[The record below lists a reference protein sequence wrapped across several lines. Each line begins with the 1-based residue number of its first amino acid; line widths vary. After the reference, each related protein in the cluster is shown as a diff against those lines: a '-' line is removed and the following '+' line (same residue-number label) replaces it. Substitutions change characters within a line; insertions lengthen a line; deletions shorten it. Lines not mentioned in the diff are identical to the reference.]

1 MFPIGSEVKYTA
13 AYLLPDRDRW
23 QSCGNSMKESYRK
36 HYETKKALIGVVL
49 ESTNKATKI
58 KWNNGTESE
67 IISNYIEL
75 VK

>member
-49 ESTNKATKI
+49 ESTNTATKL
-58 KWNNGTESE
+58 NGIMGQNQKLYQITL
-67 IISNYIEL
+67 NW
-75 VK
+75 